1 MKTPLKM
8 LVIKRDNSLQEF
20 SRSEVLKDVEK
31 FLTKNI
37 DTDSL
42 LSELEKGLVD
52 KITTRQ
58 ISDLLANICASRI
71 SKHPDYNKLASAICV
86 VKLHKETSTSYR
98 ETVERL
104 YNNEPKL
111 VSQELYG
118 VVMKNREVL
127 DSVIDYSRDFLFD
140 FFGLKTLERSYLKK
154 IHSKS
159 LETTIF
165 EAEEGSKVPVRKDAL
180 GHNNEELKYV
190 HTSTIVERPQHLYM
204 TVSLGI
210 HGEDIEKAIESYN
223 YMSNLMFTMATPTM
237 YNSGT
242 PRQQMSSC
250 YILDMQDNIE
260 NIFKVIGDCGM
271 LSKYSGGIGLCLS
284 RIRSKKSTIRGTNGQ
299 ASGIIPLCRVLNDVA
314 RYIDQGSKRNGS
326 IAVYVEPW
334 TDCIYSFLDMK
345 KNTGDENLRCRDLF
359 MGLWVPDLFMKRV
372 QNDEIWSLMCPDEC
386 KGLVDSYGEEFEALY
401 TKYEKEGK
409 YRRQVKAKDL
419 WMHIL
424 EAQLETG
431 VPYLCFKDHV
441 NRKTNH
447 QNVGVI
453 KSSNLCSEI
462 MEYYDENNTAVCN
475 LASVCLQRFVKFDE
489 EGKPWYDYEG
499 LYNICRVII
508 RNLDLVVD
516 KNFYPIPE
524 AKNSNMSLRPVGLGC
539 QGLANVY
546 NMFHYPF
553 GSDEAR
559 DLNKKIFETMYFAA
573 LTESNQLAKEK
584 GVYSHFEGSPV
595 SKGIFQYD
603 MWGLT
608 EDDLTSP
615 FVGKEKWL
623 ALKESVKKYG
633 VRNSLLMTNMPT
645 ASTSQIC
652 GSCETMEPFTSMMY
666 VRKVLSGEYVVL
678 NENLVKDLEKI
689 GLWTDEIKEEILY
702 DQGSIQNIVE
712 IPTSLKEVY
721 KTAFEVKQK
730 DIIQQAA
737 ERGPFICQ
745 SQSLNL
751 FFSTPD
757 FVKLNSAHFLSWKL
771 GAKTS
776 SYYIRSMP
784 SSSAQSFGLS
794 SERIVE
800 IKAKREASTNEESY
814 EVCVRKWDP
823 ERKKYYVCDTCSG

>member
-1 MKTPLKM
+1 
-8 LVIKRDNSLQEF
+8 
-20 SRSEVLKDVEK
+20 
-31 FLTKNI
+31 
-37 DTDSL
+37 
-42 LSELEKGLVD
+42 
-52 KITTRQ
+52 
-58 ISDLLANICASRI
+58 
-71 SKHPDYNKLASAICV
+71 
-86 VKLHKETSTSYR
+86 
-98 ETVERL
+98 
-104 YNNEPKL
+104 
-111 VSQELYG
+111 
-118 VVMKNREVL
+118 
-127 DSVIDYSRDFLFD
+127 
-140 FFGLKTLERSYLKK
+140 
-154 IHSKS
+154 
-159 LETTIF
+159 
-165 EAEEGSKVPVRKDAL
+165 
-180 GHNNEELKYV
+180 
-190 HTSTIVERPQHLYM
+190 
-204 TVSLGI
+204 
-210 HGEDIEKAIESYN
+210 
-223 YMSNLMFTMATPTM
+223 
-237 YNSGT
+237 
-242 PRQQMSSC
+242 
-250 YILDMQDNIE
+250 
-260 NIFKVIGDCGM
+260 
-271 LSKYSGGIGLCLS
+271 
-284 RIRSKKSTIRGTNGQ
+284 
-299 ASGIIPLCRVLNDVA
+299 
-314 RYIDQGSKRNGS
+314 
-326 IAVYVEPW
+326 
-334 TDCIYSFLDMK
+334 MK

-359 MGLWVPDLFMKRV
+359 MGLLVPDLFMKRV
-372 QNDEIWSLMCPDEC
+372 QNDEIWSLMCPDESP
-386 KGLVDSYGEEFEALY
+386 GLVDSYGEEFESLY
-401 TKYEKEGK
+401 IKYESEGN

-419 WMHIL
+419 WLHIL

-453 KSSNLCSEI
+453 KSSNLCSEV
-462 MEYYDENNTAVCN
+462 MEYYDVNNTAVCN
-475 LASVCLQRFVKFDE
+475 LASVCLQRFIKFNE
-489 EGKPWYDYEG
+489 TGNPYYDYEG

-508 RNLDLVVD
+508 RNLDTVID

-524 AKNSNMSLRPVGLGC
+524 AKESNMSLRPVGMGV
-539 QGLANVY
+539 QGLANVF
-546 NMFHYPF
+546 NIFHYPF

-623 ALKESVKKYG
+623 TLKESVKKYG

-712 IPTSLKEVY
+712 IPNTLKEVY
-721 KTAFEVKQK
+721 KTAFEVRQR

-751 FFSTPD
+751 FFSAPD
-757 FVKLNSAHFLSWKL
+757 FNKLNSAHFLSWKL
-771 GAKTS
+771 GAKTA

-784 SSSAQSFGLS
+784 ASSAQSFGLS
-794 SERIVE
+794 SERISE
-800 IKAKREASTNEESY
+800 IKAKREASKGEESY
-814 EVCVRKWDP
+814 EVCTRVWDP
-823 ERKKYYVCDTCSG
+823 ERKSYYVCESCQ

>member
-1 MKTPLKM
+1 M
-8 LVIKRDNSLQEF
+8 LVIKRDGSITDF
-20 SRSEVLKDVEK
+20 SREEVLKDVER

-37 DTDSL
+37 DTNSL
-42 LSELEKGLVD
+42 LSELEKGIVD
-52 KITTRQ
+52 KISTRQ
-58 ISDLLANICASRI
+58 VSELLANICASRI
-71 SKHPDYNKLASAICV
+71 SKHPDYNKLAAAICV
-86 VKLHKETSTSYR
+86 VKLHKETSDSYSD
-98 ETVERL
+98 TVERL
-104 YNNEPKL
+104 YRNEPKL
-111 VSQELYG
+111 VSDELYN
-118 VVMKNREVL
+118 VVMKNKEVL
-127 DSVIDYSRDFLFD
+127 DSIIDYNRDFLFD

-154 IHSKS
+154 IHSKT
-159 LETTIF
+159 LETSIF
-165 EAEEGSKVPVRKDAL
+165 EAEEGSKGPVRKDAL

-190 HTSTIVERPQHLYM
+190 HKSTIIERPQHLYI

-210 HGEDIEKAIESYN
+210 WGEDINKAIESYN
-223 YMSNLMFTMATPTM
+223 YMSNLLFTMATPTM

-242 PRQQMSSC
+242 SRSQMSSC
-250 YILDMQDNIE
+250 YILDMEDNIE

-326 IAVYVEPW
+326 IAVYIEPW
-334 TDCIYSFLDMK
+334 SDCIYSFLDMK

-359 MGLWVPDLFMKRV
+359 MGIWVPDLFMKRV
-372 QNDEIWSLMCPDEC
+372 QNDELWSLMCPDEC

-401 TKYEKEGK
+401 IKYESEGN

-419 WMHIL
+419 WLHIL

-431 VPYLCFKDHV
+431 VPYLCFKDSV

-453 KSSNLCSEI
+453 KSSNLCSEV
-462 MEYYDENNTAVCN
+462 MEYYDVNNTAVCN
-475 LASVCLQRFVKFDE
+475 LASVCLQRFIKYE
-489 EGKPWYDYEG
+489 SGNPYYDYEG

-508 RNLDLVVD
+508 RNLDMVID

-524 AKNSNMSLRPVGLGC
+524 AKESNMSLRPVGMGV
-539 QGLANVY
+539 QGLANVF
-546 NMFHYPF
+546 NIFHYPF

-559 DLNKKIFETMYFAA
+559 ELNKKIFETMYFAA

-623 ALKESVKKYG
+623 TLKESVKKYG

-702 DQGSIQNIVE
+702 DQGSIQNIIE
-712 IPTSLKEVY
+712 IPVTLKEVY
-721 KTAFEVKQK
+721 KTAFEVKQR

-751 FFSTPD
+751 FFTVPD
-757 FVKLNSAHFLSWKL
+757 FNKLNSSHFLSWKL

-784 SSSAQSFGLS
+784 ASSAQSFGLS
-794 SERIVE
+794 SERIAE
-800 IKAKREASTNEESY
+800 IKQKRLENGDLESY
-814 EVCVRKWDP
+814 QVCPMIKN
-823 ERKKYYVCDTCSG
+823 KSTGKYEICESCQ

>member
-1 MKTPLKM
+1 M
-8 LVIKRDNSLQEF
+8 LVIKRDGSQAIFNSI
-20 SRSEVLKDVEK
+20 EVLKDVEQ

-37 DTDSL
+37 DTSSL
-42 LSELEKGLVD
+42 LAELEKGIVD

-86 VKLHKETSTSYR
+86 VKLHKETSNSYSA
-98 ETVERL
+98 TVERL
-104 YNNEPKL
+104 YRNDPKL
-111 VSQELYG
+111 VSDELYE
-118 VVMKNREVL
+118 VVMKHKEVL
-127 DSVIDYSRDFLFD
+127 DSAIDYNRDFLFD

-159 LETTIF
+159 LETSIF
-165 EAEEGSKVPVRKDAL
+165 EAEEGNKNPIRKDAL

-190 HTSTIVERPQHLYM
+190 HKSTIIERPQHLYM

-223 YMSNLMFTMATPTM
+223 YMSKLLFTMATPTM

-242 PRQQMSSC
+242 QRSQMSSC
-250 YILDMQDNIE
+250 YILDMEDNIE

-326 IAVYVEPW
+326 IAVYTEPW
-334 TDCIYSFLDMK
+334 SDCIYSFLDMK

-372 QNDEIWSLMCPDEC
+372 QNDELWSLMCPDEC
-386 KGLVDSYGEEFEALY
+386 KELVDSYGEEFEALY
-401 TKYEKEGK
+401 TKYESEGK

-419 WMHIL
+419 WLHIL

-431 VPYLCFKDHV
+431 VPYLCFKDQV

-447 QNVGVI
+447 QNIGVI

-462 MEYYDENNTAVCN
+462 MEYYDKDNTAVCN
-475 LASVCLQRFVKFDE
+475 LASVCLQRFIKFNE
-489 EGKPWYDYEG
+489 EEKPYYDYES

-508 RNLDLVVD
+508 RNLDTVID

-524 AKNSNMSLRPVGLGC
+524 AKKSNMSLRPVGLGC
-539 QGLANVY
+539 QGLANVF
-546 NMFHYPF
+546 NIFHYPF

-584 GVYSHFEGSPV
+584 GTYSHFEGSPV

-623 ALKESVKKYG
+623 ELKESVKKYG

-712 IPTSLKEVY
+712 IPTTLKEVY
-721 KTAFEVKQK
+721 KTAFEVRQR

-751 FFSTPD
+751 FFSAPD
-757 FVKLNSAHFLSWKL
+757 FNKLNSAHFLSWKL
-771 GAKTS
+771 GAKTA

-784 SSSAQSFGLS
+784 ASSAQSFGLS
-794 SERIVE
+794 SEKISE
-800 IKAKREASTNEESY
+800 IKAKREASKGEESY
-814 EVCVRKWDP
+814 EVCTRVWNPDRM
-823 ERKKYYVCDTCSG
+823 KYEICSSCQ